1 MAEFTF
7 ACPHCAEPQRVPEGR
22 LDGPVACAA
31 CKLPFRARVPDARLV
46 GAEGQALAATGD
58 EPEREVA
65 SFHPAAFRQSPMRTV
80 GWVGLFLV
88 GAVVAVV
95 SMVRLEGTPQAV
107 LAWAGVGLA
116 VLAALGLGVMAF
128 LTRFEVLRVTTQRSV
143 WVRGI
148 IERRTS
154 EVQHDDIRNIQ
165 LEQSIVERLVGVGC
179 VAISSAGQD
188 DMEIVVRGLAAPSAV
203 IDTIREH
210 QRRLVST
217 D

>member
-7 ACPHCAEPQRVPEGR
+7 ICPHCGEPQTVRADQ
-22 LDGPVACAA
+22 LDGPVVCQACGM
-31 CKLPFRARVPDARLV
+31 PFFARVPDAK
-46 GAEGQALAATGD
+46 LAMADGRAVRAPGD
-58 EPEREVA
+58 EPEAEVA
-65 SFHPAAFRQSPMRTV
+65 TFHPAAFRQTPMRTAS
-80 GWVGLFLV
+80 WVGLLV
-88 GAVVAVV
+88 FAVAG
-95 SMVRLEGTPQAV
+95 SIAAWTQLEGAPRTI
-107 LAWAGVGLA
+107 LAWAGLVLA
-116 VLAALGLGVMAF
+116 VIALGGLGVMAL

-165 LEQSIVERLVGVGC
+165 LEQGVVERLVGVGT

-188 DMEIVVRGLAAPSAV
+188 DMEIVVRGLPAPAKV
-203 IDTIREH
+203 IETIREH
-210 QRRLVST
+210 QRRLVSN